1 MTENG
6 MQIEYWNGMGGE
18 RFARS
23 QEAIDRSMAKI
34 SEAAIAF
41 AAPQTDER
49 VLDIGCGCGTS
60 TFRLREKVGPNGATA
75 GVDVSK
81 VMLNVARARAAASN
95 ADIAFV
101 EDDASTHDFQPVFD
115 LVFSRFGV
123 MFFADPVSAFANIRT
138 ALTKTGR
145 LTFVCWRSLP
155 ENLWAYTP
163 LVAARPFLPP
173 MDPPDPHAPG
183 PFAFAD
189 GDRVHRILSSAG
201 FNAITVEKLDTTMA
215 MGANIED
222 AATEAMNIG
231 PVSRAAADLDQP
243 TREKIR
249 AAIVDAFGKYKTP
262 EGVTLPAACWLVRA
276 TV

>member
-6 MQIEYWNGMGGE
+6 MQIEYWNGEGAE

-34 SEAAIAF
+34 TEAAIGF

-81 VMLNVARARAAASN
+81 VMLNVARARAAAGN

-101 EDDASTHDFQPVFD
+101 EDDAAMHDFQPVFD

-123 MFFADPVSAFANIRT
+123 MFFADPIAAFTNIRT

-145 LTFVCWRSLP
+145 LVFVCWRSLP
-155 ENLWAYTP
+155 ENFWAYTP
-163 LVAARPFLPP
+163 LMAAKPFLPP

-189 GDRVHRILSSAG
+189 GDRVRRILSSAG
-201 FNAITVEKLDTTMA
+201 FNNIAVEKLDTTMA
-215 MGANIED
+215 MGATVED
-222 AATEAMNIG
+222 ASTEAMSIG
-231 PVSRAAADLDQP
+231 PVSRATAGLDEA

-249 AAIVDAFGKYKTP
+249 TALIEALGKYKTP
-262 EGVTLPAACWLVRA
+262 EGVALPAACWLVRA

>member
-1 MTENG
+1 MSENG
-6 MQIEYWNGMGGE
+6 MQIEYWNGAGGE

-23 QEAIDRSMAKI
+23 QDAIDRSLAKI
-34 SEAAIAF
+34 TEAAISF

-49 VLDIGCGCGTS
+49 VLDIGCGCGTT
-60 TFRLREKVGPNGATA
+60 TFRLREKVGPNGAAA

-81 VMLNVARARAAASN
+81 VMLNVARARAGASN
-95 ADIAFV
+95 ADVAFV
-101 EDDASTHDFQPVFD
+101 EDDAARHDFQPVFD

-123 MFFADPVSAFANIRT
+123 MFFADPVAAFANIRT

-145 LTFVCWRSLP
+145 MAFVCWRSLP
-155 ENLWAYTP
+155 ENFWAYAP

-189 GDRVHRILSSAG
+189 GDRLHRILSSAG
-201 FNAITVEKLDTTMA
+201 FNTIAIEKLDTTMS
-215 MGANIED
+215 MGATVE
-222 AATEAMNIG
+222 EASAEALNIG
-231 PVSRAAADLDQP
+231 PVSRAASELDEP
-243 TREKIR
+243 ARDKIR
-249 AAIVDAFGKYKTP
+249 AAITEAFSNYNSP
-262 EGVTLPAACWLVRA
+262 EGVSLPSACWLVRA

>member
-6 MQIEYWNGMGGE
+6 MQIEYWNGAGGE

-34 SEAAIAF
+34 TEAAIAF

-60 TFRLREKVGPNGATA
+60 TFRLREKVGPNGVTA

-81 VMLNVARARAAASN
+81 VMLNVARARAAAAN
-95 ADIAFV
+95 ADVAFV
-101 EDDASTHDFQPVFD
+101 EDDASKHDFQPVFD

-123 MFFADPVSAFANIRT
+123 MFFADPVAAFANIRT

-145 LTFVCWRSLP
+145 LVFVCWRSLP
-155 ENLWAYTP
+155 ENFWAYAP
-163 LVAARPFLPP
+163 LMAAKPFLPP

-189 GDRVHRILSSAG
+189 GDRLHRILSGAG
-201 FNAITVEKLDTTMA
+201 FNTITIEKLDTTMG
-215 MGANIED
+215 MGANAEE
-222 AATEAMNIG
+222 ASAEAMNIG
-231 PVSRAAADLDQP
+231 PVSRAAAELDEP
-243 TREKIR
+243 TRDKIR
-249 AAIVDAFGKYKTP
+249 AALAEAFAEYKTP
-262 EGVTLPAACWLVRA
+262 EGIMPPAACWLVRA

>member
-6 MQIEYWNGMGGE
+6 MQIEYWNGAGGE

-23 QEAIDRSMAKI
+23 QDAIDRSLAKI
-34 SEAAIAF
+34 TEAAIAF
-41 AAPQTDER
+41 AAPQIDER
-49 VLDIGCGCGTS
+49 VLDIGCGCGTT

-81 VMLNVARARAAASN
+81 VMLNVARARAGASN
-95 ADIAFV
+95 ADVAFV
-101 EDDASTHDFQPVFD
+101 EDDAAKHDFQPVFD

-123 MFFADPVSAFANIRT
+123 MFFADPVAAFANIRT

-145 LTFVCWRSLP
+145 MAFVCWRSLP
-155 ENLWAYTP
+155 ENFWAYAP

-189 GDRVHRILSSAG
+189 GDRLHRILASAG
-201 FNAITVEKLDTTMA
+201 FNSIVIEKLDTTMS
-215 MGANIED
+215 MGATVEE
-222 AATEAMNIG
+222 ASAEAMNIG
-231 PVSRAAADLDQP
+231 PVSRAASELDEP
-243 TREKIR
+243 TRDKIR
-249 AAIVDAFGKYKTP
+249 AAIAEAFGKHTSP
-262 EGVTLPAACWLVRA
+262 EGVSLPSACWLVRA

>member
-1 MTENG
+1 MSENE
-6 MQIEYWNGMGGE
+6 MQIEYWNGAGGE

-23 QEAIDRSMAKI
+23 QDAIDRSMAKI
-34 SEAAIAF
+34 TEAAIAF

-49 VLDIGCGCGTS
+49 ALDIGCGCGTT

-81 VMLNVARARAAASN
+81 VMLNVARARAAAAN

-101 EDDASTHDFQPVFD
+101 EDDASKHDFQPVFD

-123 MFFADPVSAFANIRT
+123 MFFADPVAAFANIRN
-138 ALTKTGR
+138 ALTKNGR
-145 LTFVCWRSLP
+145 LSFVCWRSLP
-155 ENLWAYTP
+155 ENFWAHTP
-163 LVAARPFLPP
+163 LTAAKPFLPP

-189 GDRVHRILSSAG
+189 GDRLRRILSSAG
-201 FNAITVEKLDTTMA
+201 FNAITVEKLDTAMA
-215 MGANIED
+215 MGATVE
-222 AATEAMNIG
+222 EASAETLNIG
-231 PVSRAAADLDQP
+231 PVSRAAAGLDEA

-249 AAIVDAFGKYKTP
+249 AAVTDAFGKHKTP
-262 EGVTLPAACWLVRA
+262 EGVMLPAACWLVRA
-276 TV
+276 TL

>member
-6 MQIEYWNGMGGE
+6 MQIEYWNGEGGE

-34 SEAAIAF
+34 TDAAIAF

-49 VLDIGCGCGTS
+49 VLDVGCGCGTT

-81 VMLNVARARAAASN
+81 VMLNVARARAAAAN
-95 ADIAFV
+95 ADVAFV
-101 EDDASTHDFQPVFD
+101 EDDAAKHDFQPVFD

-123 MFFADPVSAFANIRT
+123 MFFADPVAAFANIRT

-145 LTFVCWRSLP
+145 LAFVCWRSLP
-155 ENLWAYTP
+155 ENFWAYTP
-163 LVAARPFLPP
+163 LMAARPFLPP
-173 MDPPDPHAPG
+173 MDAPDPHAPG

-189 GDRVHRILSSAG
+189 GDRLHRILASAG
-201 FNAITVEKLDTTMA
+201 FNAITIEKLDTTMA
-215 MGANIED
+215 MGATVEE
-222 AATEAMNIG
+222 AAAESMRIG
-231 PVSRAAADLDQP
+231 PVSRATAGVDDA
-243 TREKIR
+243 TRDKIR
-249 AAIVDAFGKYKTP
+249 AAIAEAFAKYKMR
-262 EGVTLPAACWLVRA
+262 EGVMLPAACWLVRA
-276 TV
+276 SV

>member
-6 MQIEYWNGMGGE
+6 MQIEYWNGEGGE

-34 SEAAIAF
+34 TEAAIAF

-60 TFRLREKVGPNGATA
+60 TFRLREKVGPNGVTA

-81 VMLNVARARAAASN
+81 VMLNVARARAAAAN
-95 ADIAFV
+95 ADVAFV
-101 EDDASTHDFQPVFD
+101 EDDAAKHDFQPVFD

-123 MFFADPVSAFANIRT
+123 MFFADPVAAFANIRT

-145 LTFVCWRSLP
+145 LAFVCWRSLP
-155 ENLWAYTP
+155 ENFWAYTP
-163 LVAARPFLPP
+163 LMAARPFLPP
-173 MDPPDPHAPG
+173 MDAPDPHAPG

-189 GDRVHRILSSAG
+189 GDRLHRILASAG
-201 FNAITVEKLDTTMA
+201 FNAITIEKLDTTMA
-215 MGANIED
+215 MGATVEE
-222 AATEAMNIG
+222 AAAESMRIG
-231 PVSRAAADLDQP
+231 PVSRATAGVDDA
-243 TREKIR
+243 TRDKIR
-249 AAIVDAFGKYKTP
+249 AAIAEAFAKYKMR
-262 EGVTLPAACWLVRA
+262 EGVMLPAACWLVRA
-276 TV
+276 SV

>member
-6 MQIEYWNGMGGE
+6 MQIEYWNGEGGE

-34 SEAAIAF
+34 TEAAIAF

-60 TFRLREKVGPNGATA
+60 TFRLREKVGPNGVTA

-81 VMLNVARARAAASN
+81 VMLNVARARAAAAN
-95 ADIAFV
+95 ADVAFV
-101 EDDASTHDFQPVFD
+101 EDDAAKHDFQPVFD

-123 MFFADPVSAFANIRT
+123 MFFADPVAAFANIRT

-145 LTFVCWRSLP
+145 LAFVCWRSLP
-155 ENLWAYTP
+155 ENFWAYTP
-163 LVAARPFLPP
+163 LMAARPFLPP
-173 MDPPDPHAPG
+173 MDAPDPHAPG

-189 GDRVHRILSSAG
+189 GDRLHRILASAG
-201 FNAITVEKLDTTMA
+201 FNAITIEKLDTTMA
-215 MGANIED
+215 MGATVEE
-222 AATEAMNIG
+222 AAAKSMRIG
-231 PVSRAAADLDQP
+231 PVSRATAGVDDA
-243 TREKIR
+243 TRDKIR
-249 AAIVDAFGKYKTP
+249 AAIAEAFAKYKMR
-262 EGVTLPAACWLVRA
+262 EGVMLPAACWLVRA
-276 TV
+276 SV

>member
-6 MQIEYWNGMGGE
+6 MQIEYWNGAGGE

-23 QEAIDRSMAKI
+23 QDAIDRSLAKI
-34 SEAAIAF
+34 TDAAIAF

-49 VLDIGCGCGTS
+49 VLDVGCGCGTT
-60 TFRLREKVGPNGATA
+60 TFRLREKVGPNGAAA

-81 VMLNVARARAAASN
+81 VMLNVARARAAAAN
-95 ADIAFV
+95 ADVAFV
-101 EDDASTHDFQPVFD
+101 EDDAARHDFQPVFD

-123 MFFADPVSAFANIRT
+123 MFFADPVAAFANIRT

-145 LTFVCWRSLP
+145 LAFVCWRSLP
-155 ENLWAYTP
+155 ENFWAYAP

-189 GDRVHRILSSAG
+189 GDRLHRILASAG
-201 FNAITVEKLDTTMA
+201 FNTITIEKLDTTMS
-215 MGANIED
+215 MGATIEE
-222 AATEAMNIG
+222 ASAEAMNIG
-231 PVSRAAADLDQP
+231 PVSRASAELDES
-243 TREKIR
+243 TRDKIR
-249 AAIVDAFGKYKTP
+249 AAIAEAFAKYKMP
-262 EGVTLPAACWLVRA
+262 EGVMLPAACWLVRA
-276 TV
+276 SV